1 MSKFTTILWDLD
13 GTIIDSSP
21 GVFESF
27 HHTFQSL
34 GLPDLTDEQMRPF
47 MGPPLSNTFGQVL
60 GFEPEL
66 VQECLKTYRDFYL
79 NQGGA
84 LNATLFPGVIETL
97 QKIKAAGIQQS
108 LATSKALIG
117 ATLVGEHFDFLKY
130 FDFLGTASNDLS
142 RNSKSQV
149 LDYALT
155 ELQKLGAD
163 LTKPLLIG
171 DRIHD
176 IEGAREH
183 GIEVCLVKWGFG
195 TDEEFALAD
204 YLVNSADELQ
214 ELLGLAH

>member
-27 HHTFQSL
+27 NRTFKTLSL
-34 GLPDLTDEQMRPF
+34 PQLTDEQMRPF
-47 MGPPLSNTFGQVL
+47 MGPPLSYTFGQVL
-60 GFEPEL
+60 GFEQEL
-66 VQECLKTYRDFYL
+66 VQECLKIYRDFYL

-84 LNATLFPGVIETL
+84 LNATVFPGVIDTL
-97 QKIKAAGIQQS
+97 EKIQAAGIPQS
-108 LATSKALIG
+108 LATSKALVG
-117 ATLVGEHFDFLKY
+117 TTLVGEHFDFLKY
-130 FDFLGTASNDLS
+130 FDVLGTASNDLT

-149 LDYALT
+149 LDYALG

-163 LTKPLLIG
+163 LSKPLLIG

-195 TDEEFALAD
+195 TEEEFAQAD
-204 YLVNSADELQ
+204 FVVENADELQ
-214 ELLGLAH
+214 ALVLSA

>member
-1 MSKFTTILWDLD
+1 MTDFTTILWDLD

-27 HHTFQSL
+27 HHTFQTL

-47 MGPPLSNTFGQVL
+47 MGPPLSNTFGDVL

-66 VQECLKTYRDFYL
+66 VQECLRTYRNFYL
-79 NQGGA
+79 NEGGA
-84 LNATLFPGVIETL
+84 LNAKVFPGVIETL
-97 QKIKAAGIQQS
+97 KKINDAGIPQS

-117 ATLVGEHFDFLKY
+117 TTLVGEHFDFLKY
-130 FDFLGTASNDLS
+130 FDVLGTASNDLS

-149 LDYALT
+149 LEYALS
-155 ELQKLGAD
+155 ELQKLEAD
-163 LTKPLLIG
+163 LTKPILIG

-176 IEGAREH
+176 IQGAREH
-183 GIEVCLVKWGFG
+183 GIEVCLVRWGFG
-195 TDEEFALAD
+195 TEEEFSQAD
-204 YLVNSADELQ
+204 YVVNTTQELQ

>member
-1 MSKFTTILWDLD
+1 MTKFTTILWDLD

-27 HHTFQSL
+27 HHTFRTL

-47 MGPPLSNTFGQVL
+47 MGPPLSNTFGDVL

-66 VQECLKTYRDFYL
+66 VQECLRTYRDFYL

-84 LNATLFPGVIETL
+84 LNATVFPGVIDTL
-97 QKIKAAGIQQS
+97 TKIKEAGITQS
-108 LATSKALIG
+108 LATSKALVG
-117 ATLVGEHFDFLKY
+117 TTLVGEHFDFLKY
-130 FDFLGTASNDLS
+130 FDVLGTAANDLS

-149 LDYALT
+149 LEYALG
-155 ELQKLGAD
+155 ELKKIGAD
-163 LTKPLLIG
+163 LSKPLLIG

-183 GIEVCLVKWGFG
+183 GIEVCLVRWGFG
-195 TDEEFALAD
+195 TEEEFAQAD
-204 YLVNSADELQ
+204 YVVNTAEELQ

>member
-117 ATLVGEHFDFLKY
+117 TTLVGEHFDFLKY